1 MLHVPLLVI
10 VCCVTSVLMSTISDI
25 DKLYTDLLS
34 GYNKNTRPPK
44 DQSVTIVNSSFNL
57 VSIKDF
63 DEVSGKFAITG
74 VFIGTWFD
82 DRLSWN
88 PHNYN
93 MTFTIT
99 IPQDKIWKPT
109 IFLANIFDSLKS
121 IGQDFISIRLYY
133 YGLAI
138 WTPPDLLTTSCLVDV
153 TYFPFDAQTCV
164 LQFVSLGTLPSEVNL
179 NSASNEAL
187 IPYYTEHGT
196 WSLEKTKTSSYI
208 FDSGSMFEV
217 FITIKRR
224 PVFFLVNI
232 IFPVL
237 FLTFLNSFVF
247 LLPAESGE
255 RISYA
260 ITVLLAIAVF
270 MTMISDYL
278 PKTSQTMSRL
288 CYFLVGDLML
298 SSIIC
303 ILTIFQMR
311 IFFKSDKKY
320 PVPDYLKKLVNMCK
334 NRKRII
340 HVQPSQQPQDDT
352 FERKIKQEVA
362 IGTTEVTHNHDVTW
376 QEVAKVID
384 FINLYST
391 LIFQLVM
398 VIVFFCV
405 VT

>member
-1 MLHVPLLVI
+1 L
-10 VCCVTSVLMSTISDI
+10 
-25 DKLYTDLLS
+25 
-34 GYNKNTRPPK
+34 
-44 DQSVTIVNSSFNL
+44 
-57 VSIKDF
+57 
-63 DEVSGKFAITG
+63 DEVSGKFAVTG

-82 DRLSWN
+82 DRLAWN
-88 PHNYN
+88 PNDYN

-109 IFLANIFDSLKS
+109 IFLANIFDSMKS

-133 YGLAI
+133 NGLAI
-138 WTPPDLLTTSCLVDV
+138 WTPPDVLTASCLVDV
-153 TYFPFDAQTCV
+153 TYFPFDAQTCN
-164 LQFVSLGTLPSEVNL
+164 LQFATFGTLPSEISL
-179 NSASNEAL
+179 DSTSDKASTS
-187 IPYYTEHGT
+187 YYTEHGT
-196 WSLEKTKTSSYI
+196 WSLEETRTRSYN
-208 FDSGSMFEV
+208 FDAGSMFKV
-217 FITIKRR
+217 YITIKRR

-237 FLTFLNSFVF
+237 FLTLLNSFVF

-278 PKTSQTMSRL
+278 PKTSQTMSRF
-288 CYFLVGDLML
+288 CYFLVGDFML

-303 ILTIFQMR
+303 LLTIFQQR

-320 PVPDYLKKLVNMCK
+320 PVPDYLKKLVNMCR
-334 NRKRII
+334 NQKRII
-340 HVQPSQQPQDDT
+340 HVQPSQQAQDDA
-352 FERKIKQEVA
+352 FEMKIKQEVA

-376 QEVAKVID
+376 KEVAKVID

-398 VIVFFCV
+398 VTVFFCV